1 MQTTQGPL
9 LCSVDDRKW
18 FDSSASISSD
28 ENHDRLWD
36 PDEFLFNEITA
47 SKMQDFLVV
56 KTNKHGKR

>member
-1 MQTTQGPL
+1 MNINNTPL
-9 LCSVDDRKW
+9 ICTLDEWKR

-28 ENHDRLWD
+28 EHDRLWD

-47 SKMQDFLVV
+47 SKFCEYLVV